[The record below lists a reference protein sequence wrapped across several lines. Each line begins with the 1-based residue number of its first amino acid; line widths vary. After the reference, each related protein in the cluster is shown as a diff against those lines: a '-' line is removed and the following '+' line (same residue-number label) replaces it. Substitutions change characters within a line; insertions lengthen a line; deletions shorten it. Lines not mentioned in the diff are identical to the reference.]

1 MSLHLFGA
9 SRVLLLF
16 TVLGAITIRAG
27 SAETPETSSISRWT
41 LDFKQNTILPPWIR
55 QFSNPRGDRTI
66 QTGFLVDHNNGL
78 TKRKPL
84 MIIIDGSGAQSQ
96 FFLTPDG
103 GRGTTTFG
111 AIGRRIADEYHVA
124 SCEKRGIET
133 GYIGAKPGAAT
144 GAPLEY
150 HRHATFEGRVAE
162 VRLLLD
168 RLLRESMVD
177 PLRVVLMGNSE
188 GADVAAGVAAEDAR
202 VTHLAFLAGGGPTQ
216 LFDFFI
222 CRRKKMQKEGSAPEQ
237 IVESL
242 QKIEEEFRNIF
253 SDPESDTKMYLGHAY
268 RRWTSF
274 CSHPPIESLLKTKAK
289 LFLANGTEDSSVPI
303 ESFDL
308 LVAEMI
314 RHGRANVIMRRYPGS
329 DHGLSH
335 PGAKGPLEDVLDDVL
350 KWAHE

>member
-1 MSLHLFGA
+1 MSLRLSA
-9 SRVLLLF
+9 DLRVPVLLTLLIA
-16 TVLGAITIRAG
+16 TTAITGLAQ
-27 SAETPETSSISRWT
+27 TPETSSISRWT
-41 LDFKQNTILPPWIR
+41 LDFTQNTILPPWIR
-55 QFSNPRGDRTI
+55 QFSNPRSDGTI
-66 QTGFLVDHNNGL
+66 QTGFLVDQNHGL
-78 TKRKPL
+78 AQRKPL

-96 FFLTPDG
+96 FFVTPDG

-111 AIGRRIADEYHVA
+111 SIGRRISDEYHVA

-133 GYIGAKPGAAT
+133 GYVGTRPGSAN

-150 HRHATFEGRVAE
+150 HRHATLDGRVAE

-168 RLLRESMVD
+168 RLLREPMVD
-177 PLRVVLMGNSE
+177 PSRVVLMGSSE

-202 VTHLAFLAGGGPTQ
+202 VTHVAFLAGGGPTQ

-222 CRRKKMQKEGSAPEQ
+222 SRRKTMQKEGSTPEQ

-242 QKIEEEFRNIF
+242 QKIEEEFRDIF
-253 SDPESDTKMYLGHAY
+253 ADPESDTKMYLGHAY
-268 RRWTSF
+268 RRWSSF
-274 CSHPPIESLLKTKAK
+274 CSHPPVESLLKTKAK
-289 LFLANGTEDSSVPI
+289 LFLANGTEDTSVPI

-314 RHGRANVIMRRYPGS
+314 RHGRTNATMRRYPGS

-335 PGAKGPLEDVLDDVL
+335 PGAHGPLQDVLDDVL
-350 KWAHE
+350 KWARE